1 MALLI
6 TDKLS
11 TPDDAGTTDVAQC
24 ETMAGKGLL
33 EMTSQESMYQDIF
46 KGSEKVEILG
56 KLPSL
61 LWAYSEAS
69 RKFVQDLKTGPDK
82 QPQSLERVRKL
93 LGILDSAAGHLGN
106 EDLKSRLAEHAKII
120 DAVEQGKTQ
129 VGAFENA
136 FIPEVAKMEQLA
148 GPRRDV
154 APDALLEKAMLDREL
169 DKAERIKAGRSADIV
184 VSIDILEDVRKY
196 LTQEVM
202 TEGISSVLVIDS
214 AGSLICN
221 VGHKIDLDAI
231 SLAAVAAANFAA
243 TEQIARLIG
252 ETDFVLLFYKGHN
265 ESFHFSRVGPEY
277 IIVTIFDN
285 QLSLGLLRLKIAE
298 VAQVLE
304 TKLPK
309 REV

>member
-1 MALLI
+1 M
-6 TDKLS
+6 
-11 TPDDAGTTDVAQC
+11 
-24 ETMAGKGLL
+24 
-33 EMTSQESMYQDIF
+33 SQDSAHQDIF

-61 LWAYSEAS
+61 LWAYTEAC
-69 RKFVQDLKTGPDK
+69 RRYLQDLISNPQQRSESLDK
-82 QPQSLERVRKL
+82 VEKL

-106 EDLKSRLAEHAKII
+106 HELKGRLAEHSNILEK
-120 DAVEQGKTQ
+120 VKTGQ
-129 VGAFENA
+129 IGPNDFETS
-136 FIPEVAKMEQLA
+136 FLPEVAKMEQLA

-169 DKAERIKAGRSADIV
+169 DRVDRIKSGRSADIV
-184 VSIDILEDVRKY
+184 VSIDILEDVRAY
-196 LTQEVM
+196 LSQEVM

-221 VGHKIDLDAI
+221 VGNKIDLDVI

-252 ETDFVLLFYKGHN
+252 ESDFVLLFYKGHN
-265 ESFHFSRVGPEY
+265 ESFHFSRVGSEY
-277 IIVTIFDN
+277 IIVTIFNN

-298 VAQVLE
+298 VAQVLVE
-304 TKLPK
+304 KLPK